1 MAFRDFRDFLDSL
14 ERNGLLI
21 RVTREIDVRFEIA
34 AGVNRDLPYQLTL
47 LHSCYLSVKK
57 GRFF

>member
-34 AGVNRDLPYQLTL
+34 AGVNRDLPYQLI
-47 LHSCYLSVKK
+47 
-57 GRFF
+57 